1 VKKSGNQTNGQRNTM
16 AGIGT
21 AHLNRRQI
29 AAPAGGRRFSR
40 RCASRHWNN
49 FKAPSPPAAVFGG
62 TPAQVNHSS
71 AYRKIISTVLSGPIR
86 TTFPFP
92 RRAKEKPS
100 NTLKM
105 MFDLGSVGLEEV
117 PQIPRLEPTP
127 EAIAYAPLGDA
138 PFTLDAARF
147 ACQPAGALLR
157 NGLAPAHHSPASQ
170 LAGNSSWVRRTAA
183 KNRPINGISLRAH
196 SG

>member
-1 VKKSGNQTNGQRNTM
+1 MPEKRQFFRGDVENAAVLAAFFASASVGSALGAILRWSRRTRVKKSGDQTNGQRNTM

-100 NTLKM
+100 KL
-105 MFDLGSVGLEEV
+105 
-117 PQIPRLEPTP
+117 
-127 EAIAYAPLGDA
+127 
-138 PFTLDAARF
+138 
-147 ACQPAGALLR
+147 
-157 NGLAPAHHSPASQ
+157 
-170 LAGNSSWVRRTAA
+170 
-183 KNRPINGISLRAH
+183 
-196 SG
+196 

>member
-1 VKKSGNQTNGQRNTM
+1 
-16 AGIGT
+16 
-21 AHLNRRQI
+21 
-29 AAPAGGRRFSR
+29 
-40 RCASRHWNN
+40 
-49 FKAPSPPAAVFGG
+49 
-62 TPAQVNHSS
+62 
-71 AYRKIISTVLSGPIR
+71 
-86 TTFPFP
+86 
-92 RRAKEKPS
+92 
-100 NTLKM
+100 M
-105 MFDLGSVGLEEV
+105 MFDLGSVSLEEV